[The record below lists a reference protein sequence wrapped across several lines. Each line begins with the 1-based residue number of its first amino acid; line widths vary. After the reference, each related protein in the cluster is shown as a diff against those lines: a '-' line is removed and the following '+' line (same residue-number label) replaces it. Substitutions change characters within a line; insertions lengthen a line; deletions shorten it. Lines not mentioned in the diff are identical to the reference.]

1 MRALDEFAELGV
13 EADDEIEHA
22 PVQLDLDAHQV
33 APPLRQLDDAFLDQR
48 ARRIEIGPA
57 VRATLTSAHTR
68 RTQAHTHTR
77 DDEEG
82 MRAWP

>member
-57 VRATLTSAHTR
+57 VRAPHVSPHSTHTRTHAHTR
-68 RTQAHTHTR
+68 
-77 DDEEG
+77 
-82 MRAWP
+82 